1 MAPLVGEFDI
11 DPSTITEAP
20 LPPAKQEIVLQI
32 RTAERKVAPQSGNS
46 YIALTLDPVDFPGA
60 VVFQSY
66 FLSAKA
72 LAARSSA
79 ISFKKFL
86 EKVNLPFTTTV
97 GDLPNFRFKAILKHK
112 GLGDEAQAEVD
123 SVVGAA

>member
-1 MAPLVGEFDI
+1 MAPLIGEFDV

-20 LPPAKQEIVLQI
+20 LPPAKEPLTLSI
-32 RTAERKVAPQSGNS
+32 RQAERRVAPQSGNS
-46 YIALTLDPVDFPGA
+46 FISLTLDAVDFPGS

-66 FLSAKA
+66 FLTAKA

-86 EKVNLPFTTTV
+86 EKVGLPFTTTV
-97 GDLPNFRFKAILKHK
+97 ADLPNFRFKAILKHK
-112 GLGDEAQAEVD
+112 GLGDEATAELD